1 MNLKAKDNLSAK
13 TTSQVVKS
21 QPGIPLY
28 LILVIPFVLQIFA
41 AVGITGYLSFRNG
54 QKAVSNLATQLQ
66 KEVSDRVTLH
76 LDNYLATPTQVNQL
90 NLNAYQEKVLNL
102 ADIDKLQHYFYQ
114 QMRIFKDLSY
124 INFGSKSGNFV
135 GIGREDNG
143 SLYLE
148 LITSNNPNQYNRYS
162 LDTKG
167 NKNKFITTEKY
178 NFQQDEWYTNAITA
192 GKPIWSEIYQWD
204 DSTKITSISS
214 SYPAYNRQGKF
225 IGVIGVDLILSQ
237 ISQFLRELKIST
249 SSKVFILERD
259 GLLVASSSLEQTTQQ
274 PNNQAKRLNVLESS
288 DHLIQTTAK
297 YLQQHF
303 GDFSQIKTTQQLE
316 FMIDGDRHFAQVTP
330 WQDELG
336 LDWLVVVAMPESDFM
351 AEINANTRT
360 TILLCLASLLI
371 ATLLSMLTS
380 RWITDSLR
388 GLSSASQAISGGNLA
403 QTVGVIGIK
412 EFKVLA
418 NSFNQMAEQLKS
430 SFAQLDVT
438 NQALTTTNAELDLTN
453 RKLAQTNQELENRV
467 EKRTQE
473 LKTAKD
479 AAEVANQAKSTFLA
493 NMSHELRTPLN
504 AILGFTQIMRR
515 DQSATRSQLENLAI
529 VNRSGEHLLALI
541 NDVLDMSKIEAGL
554 IDLNPQ
560 SFDLYRLLDTTEEML
575 EFKAEAKGL
584 QLLFERHPD
593 TPQYIRTDE
602 RKLRQVLIN
611 LLNNALKF
619 TTEGRVTLKV
629 KSHKR
634 CSAVLWRQRVA
645 EVSSVVATAVV
656 SPMSDCIK
664 KLQVTSRGASL
675 APWEQKIDNPYT
687 PHPTPYTLIFEVE
700 DTGAGIAKKEL
711 DTLFE
716 AFTQTETGRQS
727 EEGTGLGLS
736 ISQKFVQ
743 LMGGEIKVSSKLGKG
758 TVFTFNITAEP
769 ALIEEL
775 QPQEASKKV
784 IGLEPNQ
791 PSYRILV
798 VDDRWENRQI
808 VLQLLEPIGFEVK
821 EAANGQEAIDLWL
834 DWQPHL
840 IWMDMRMPVMNG
852 YEATKYIKSHL
863 KGQATYIIALTAS
876 TFEEEKAVILSTGCD
891 DFVRKPFREAVL
903 FNKMAQYLG
912 VSYIYAD
919 SVKSTSINFHDATE
933 LILDSNSLQVMP
945 SEWLTQLEQAASILD
960 NEAIAQLLS
969 QIPDEHTLL
978 AQLLKNK
985 VDNFDFDEI
994 VKLIQQTAKA

>member
-1 MNLKAKDNLSAK
+1 MNLKAKSNLSAK
-13 TTSQVVKS
+13 TTS
-21 QPGIPLY
+21 GIPFY
-28 LILVIPFVLQIFA
+28 LILVLPFVLQIFA

-214 SYPAYNRQGKF
+214 SYPAYNRQGEF

-259 GLLVASSSLEQTTQQ
+259 GLLLASSSLEQTTQQ
-274 PNNQAKRLNVLESS
+274 PKNQAKRLNVLESS

-360 TILLCLASLLI
+360 TILLCLASLLVT
-371 ATLLSMLTS
+371 TLLSMLTS

-388 GLSSASQAISGGNLA
+388 GLSSASQAIAGGNLE

-412 EFKVLA
+412 EFRVLA

-438 NQALTTTNAELDLTN
+438 NQALATTNAELDLTN
-453 RKLAQTNQELENRV
+453 KKLAQTNQELENRV

-479 AAEVANQAKSTFLA
+479 AAEVANKAKSTFLA

-554 IDLNPQ
+554 IDLNPL

-619 TTEGRVTLKV
+619 TTEGSVTLKV
-629 KSHKR
+629 KSHK
-634 CSAVLWRQRVA
+634 
-645 EVSSVVATAVV
+645 
-656 SPMSDCIK
+656 
-664 KLQVTSRGASL
+664 LQVKSIRARL

-687 PHPTPYTLIFEVE
+687 PHPIPYTLIFEVE
-700 DTGAGIAKKEL
+700 DTGAGIAEEEL
-711 DTLFE
+711 NTLFE

-743 LMGGEIKVSSKLGKG
+743 LMGGEIGVNSKLGKG

-821 EAANGQEAIDLWL
+821 EAANGQEAIDIWL
-834 DWQPHL
+834 EWQPHL
-840 IWMDMRMPVMNG
+840 IWMDMRMPVLNG

-919 SVKSTSINFHDATE
+919 NVESTSINSHDPAE
-933 LILDSNSLQVMP
+933 FILDSNSLQVMP
-945 SEWLTQLEQAASILD
+945 SEWLTQLEQAASTLD
-960 NEAIAQLLS
+960 NEAIAQLLN
-969 QIPDEHTLL
+969 QIPNEHTLL
-978 AQLLKNK
+978 AQVLKNK

-994 VKLIQQTAKA
+994 VNLIQQTVKA

>member
-1 MNLKAKDNLSAK
+1 MNLKAKDDLSAK

-21 QPGIPLY
+21 QPSIPLY

-41 AVGITGYLSFRNG
+41 VVGITGYLSFRNG

-102 ADIDKLQHYFYQ
+102 ADLDKIQHYFYQ

-124 INFGSKSGNFV
+124 INFGSQSGNFV

-192 GKPIWSEIYQWD
+192 RKPTWSEIYQWD
-204 DSTKITSISS
+204 DSTKIISISS
-214 SYPAYNRQGKF
+214 SYPVYDRVAYPKGNRQGKF
-225 IGVIGVDLILSQ
+225 VGVIGVDFILSQ
-237 ISQFLRELKIST
+237 ISKFLGDLKISN
-249 SSKVFILERD
+249 SSKVFIFERD
-259 GLLVASSSLEQTTQQ
+259 GLLVASSSVEETEQQ
-274 PNNQAKRLNVLESS
+274 NQNKRLNVLQSS
-288 DHLIQTTAK
+288 DHLIKTTAK

-303 GDFSQIKTTQQLE
+303 GDFNQIKTTQQLE
-316 FMIDGDRHFAQVTP
+316 FILNGDLYFTQVTP

-351 AEINANTRT
+351 AEIHANTRT
-360 TILLCLASLLI
+360 TILLCLASLLV

-380 RWITDSLR
+380 RWITDSIR
-388 GLSSASQAISGGNLA
+388 GLSNASSAIAGGNLE

-412 EFKVLA
+412 EFRVLA
-418 NSFNQMAEQLKS
+418 NSFNQMAGQLKS
-430 SFAQLDVT
+430 SFAQLDAT
-438 NQALTTTNAELDLTN
+438 NQALETTNVELDITN
-453 RKLAQTNQELENRV
+453 KKLAQTNQELENRV
-467 EKRTQE
+467 EERTQE

-479 AAEVANQAKSTFLA
+479 AAEVANKAKSSFLA

-515 DQSATRSQLENLAI
+515 DKSASRSQLENLAI
-529 VNRSGEHLLALI
+529 INRGGEHLLALI

-554 IDLNPQ
+554 INLNPQ

-575 EFKAEAKGL
+575 ELKAEAKGL

-619 TTEGRVTLKV
+619 TDEGRVTLKV
-629 KSHKR
+629 KS
-634 CSAVLWRQRVA
+634 
-645 EVSSVVATAVV
+645 
-656 SPMSDCIK
+656 
-664 KLQVTSRGASL
+664 RGARL
-675 APWEQKIDNPYT
+675 APWEQEIDREVRSRKGHSCVRMQSEVRNT
-687 PHPTPYTLIFEVE
+687 AVSLPTSSPIFHTLIFEVE
-700 DTGAGIAKKEL
+700 DTGAGIAEEEL

-716 AFTQTETGRQS
+716 AFTQTETGRKS

-743 LMGGEIKVSSKLGKG
+743 LMGGEIGVSSKLGEG
-758 TVFTFNITAEP
+758 TVFSFNITAEP
-769 ALIEEL
+769 ALPEEL

-784 IGLEPNQ
+784 MALAPNQ

-808 VLQLLEPIGFEVK
+808 VLKLLEPIGFEVK

-834 DWQPHL
+834 EWQPHL

-876 TFEEEKAVILSTGCD
+876 TLEEEKAVILSTGCD

-903 FNKMAQYLG
+903 FHKMAQYLG

-919 SVKSTSINFHDATE
+919 NLESTPVTFNDVAEF
-933 LILDSNSLQVMP
+933 ILDSNSLQVMP
-945 SEWLTQLEQAASILD
+945 SEWLTQLEEAASALD
-960 NEAIAQLLS
+960 NDAIAQLLN

-978 AQLLKNK
+978 AQVLKNK
-985 VDNFDFDEI
+985 VDDFDFDEI
-994 VKLIQQTAKA
+994 VNLIQQTVKA

>member
-1 MNLKAKDNLSAK
+1 MNLKAKSNLSAK
-13 TTSQVVKS
+13 TTS
-21 QPGIPLY
+21 GIPFY
-28 LILVIPFVLQIFA
+28 LILVLPFVLQIFA

-214 SYPAYNRQGKF
+214 SYPAYNRQGEF

-259 GLLVASSSLEQTTQQ
+259 GLLLASSSLEQTTQQ
-274 PNNQAKRLNVLESS
+274 PKNQAKRLNVLESS

-360 TILLCLASLLI
+360 TILLCLASLLVT
-371 ATLLSMLTS
+371 TLLSMLTS

-388 GLSSASQAISGGNLA
+388 GLSSASQAIAGGNLE

-412 EFKVLA
+412 EFRVLA

-438 NQALTTTNAELDLTN
+438 NQALATTNAELDLTN
-453 RKLAQTNQELENRV
+453 KKLAQTNQELENRV

-479 AAEVANQAKSTFLA
+479 AAEVANKAKSTFLA

-554 IDLNPQ
+554 IDLNPL

-619 TTEGRVTLKV
+619 TTEGSVTLKV
-629 KSHKR
+629 KSR
-634 CSAVLWRQRVA
+634 
-645 EVSSVVATAVV
+645 
-656 SPMSDCIK
+656 D
-664 KLQVTSRGASL
+664 ASL
-675 APWEQKIDNPYT
+675 APWEQEIDNNNPYT
-687 PHPTPYTLIFEVE
+687 LVFEVE
-700 DTGAGIAKKEL
+700 DTGAGIAEAEL
-711 DTLFE
+711 NTLFE

-743 LMGGEIKVSSKLGKG
+743 LMGGEIGVSSKLGEG

-769 ALIEEL
+769 ALSEEL

-784 IGLEPNQ
+784 IALAPNQ

-821 EAANGQEAIDLWL
+821 EAANGQEAIDIWL
-834 DWQPHL
+834 EWQPHL
-840 IWMDMRMPVMNG
+840 IWMDMRMPVLNG

-919 SVKSTSINFHDATE
+919 NVESTSINSHDPAE
-933 LILDSNSLQVMP
+933 FILDSNSLQVMP
-945 SEWLTQLEQAASILD
+945 SEWLTQLEQAASTLD
-960 NEAIAQLLS
+960 NEAIAQLLN
-969 QIPDEHTLL
+969 QIPNEHTLL
-978 AQLLKNK
+978 AQVLKNK

-994 VKLIQQTAKA
+994 VNLIQQTVKA